1 MSENNQKGVV
11 ELLASVW
18 QVVLGEY
25 SSEKREGAGKILEGR
40 LREFVRAAAH
50 GRWGREDVKE
60 KLEGFLKGNYK
71 DLKDANLSLMGPL
84 LQSGLEVR
92 FLTELAASVRIMRQP
107 ELAEKAESLMS
118 PGLQETSCESV
129 EEEQQRALELA
140 KAMAKDPANFR
151 SHKNRLKRLSV
162 RLRDARS
169 SPDVVVALAGFL
181 KHAGGGVKKVV
192 LGMLPDLDK
201 RGWQGFRRLL
211 ARVLLYAE
219 ALDLNPTLGLEP
231 QVNKEGQ

>member
-1 MSENNQKGVV
+1 MSESQQKKVV

-18 QVVLGEY
+18 QVVLGEWPP
-25 SSEKREGAGKILEGR
+25 EKREGVGKTLEGR

-50 GRWGREDVKE
+50 GRWGREDVKK

-71 DLKDANLSLMGPL
+71 YLKDANLSLMGQLIQP
-84 LQSGLEVR
+84 GLEVR

-107 ELAEKAESLMS
+107 ELAEKAESLME
-118 PGLQETSCESV
+118 PDLQETGGESV

-140 KAMAKDPANFR
+140 RDIATDPANFR

-162 RLRDARS
+162 GLRDARS
-169 SPDVVVALAGFL
+169 SPDVVVALSGFL

-192 LGMLPDLDK
+192 LAMLPDLEK

-231 QVNKEGQ
+231 QVNKEGP